1 MLLQAN
7 CLMMVSRASS
17 WCYTAV
23 ILAVL
28 TTTLV
33 SADLN
38 HGHFETAD
46 GSKCTWFELKKSSS
60 MNTLTA
66 ACMCKDA
73 TGKGQSYS
81 CQYEGDLREC
91 HEYKHS
97 PRDFYEAV
105 VQRIARK
112 FSFHHLLLLSSG

>member
-1 MLLQAN
+1 ML
-7 CLMMVSRASS
+7 
-17 WCYTAV
+17 T
-23 ILAVL
+23 IL

-38 HGHFETAD
+38 HVLNGQFETAD

-60 MNTLTA
+60 MNTLTT

-73 TGKGQSYS
+73 SGKGQSYS

-97 PRDFYEAV
+97 PRDFYEEV
-105 VQRIARK
+105 VQHIARK
-112 FSFHHLLLLSSG
+112 L